1 VPRIPR
7 LALACVAVL
16 AAAACSRRPAAPEV
30 QHVAQTGDI
39 AIVGGT
45 VVPMDKEGTLAG
57 HTVLVRGDR
66 IVAVAPDAAFDVK
79 AARVVD
85 ARGRWVLPGL
95 ADMHVH
101 FWGKEDLALFL
112 LNGVTT
118 VRNLFGSPEHVRWR
132 DAIAKGELDGPTV
145 LTAGPIIDGEPPIW
159 PGSAIVTTADAGRA
173 TVRDQKAAG
182 YDWLKVYNGVPAEAY
197 DAILDEAKQLGM
209 PVAGHVPKAV
219 GVEKVIGSGQRTI
232 EHLDGYVPF
241 FGEPPTAAL
250 AEPTATSGVWNCPT
264 LIVTDNFGKMDKPEQ
279 LAQTRGLEL
288 VSAMVR
294 DQWDPKKDFRLQK
307 FTPEMFESVRQKN
320 LKRRALVRDLH
331 EAGAR
336 LVLGT
341 DTGNPYVVPGFAVV
355 EELRLLVQ
363 SGLTPWQALRMATA
377 AAGELQDKGGTLG
390 VLAAGARADVIV
402 VGKDPLADVANVADP
417 SIVVVRGEVL
427 ERDALLA
434 AAKKPPP
441 SPAGLLAQMPA
452 LASEGTAP
460 VHATYDVYLSDQLL
474 GAERI
479 VISKLDGDAL
489 VVNGQSAYVAPTSSA
504 MTYRSTRDVLELT
517 TDAFSPPHVVVTRK
531 GATASGV
538 QDGKPPIERAAAAD
552 AVITPQAIAEFVWYA
567 AATAGLKEGESM
579 PLTAV
584 EVVAERS
591 LALDAGTFTATR
603 TADKDGRRTYDFA
616 GKNGKLDVKGA
627 FSVDADGAPH
637 EVTLTV
643 VFGTFVMRRSS
654 GDDAP

>member
-1 VPRIPR
+1 
-7 LALACVAVL
+7 LAGVAAVAVTL
-16 AAAACSRRPAAPEV
+16 AFGCAKKPASPKV
-30 QHVAQTGDI
+30 QHVAHQGDV

-45 VVPMDKEGTLAG
+45 VLPMDKEGALAG

-79 AARVVD
+79 AARVID

-101 FWGKEDLALFL
+101 FWGKEDLDLFL

-132 DAIAKGELDGPTV
+132 DAIVKGELDGPTV
-145 LTAGPIIDGEPPIW
+145 LTAGPIIDGDPPVW
-159 PGSAIVTTADAGRA
+159 PGSAIVTTAEAGRA

-182 YDWLKVYNGVPAEAY
+182 YDWLKVYNGLSVEAY
-197 DAILDEAKQLGM
+197 DAILDEAKLVGM

-219 GVEKVIGSGQRTI
+219 GVEKVIASGQRTI

-241 FGEPPTAAL
+241 FGEPPTGDVIG
-250 AEPTATSGVWNCPT
+250 PTAKAGVWNCPT
-264 LIVTDNFGKMDKPEQ
+264 LVVTDNFGKMDKPEQ
-279 LAQTRGLEL
+279 LAQTRGLDL

-320 LKRRALVRDLH
+320 VKRRALVSALH
-331 EAGAR
+331 EAGAK

-377 AAGELQDKGGTLG
+377 AAGELQGQAATLG

-402 VGKDPLADVANVADP
+402 VGKDPLADVTNVADP
-417 SIVVVRGEVL
+417 SIVVVRGKVF
-427 ERDALLA
+427 EREALVA

-441 SPAGLLAQMPA
+441 SPSALLAEMPA
-452 LASEGTAP
+452 LATEGTAP
-460 VHATYDVYLSDQLL
+460 VRARYDVYLSDQLI
-474 GAERI
+474 GAERMI
-479 VISKLDGDAL
+479 ISKLDGDAL
-489 VVNGQSAYVAPTSSA
+489 VVNGQGLYVAPSSSS
-504 MTYRSTRDVLELT
+504 MTYRSTRDALDLT
-517 TDAFSPPHVVVTRK
+517 TDALSPPHVVVTRK
-531 GATASGV
+531 GATVSGV
-538 QDGKPPIERAAAAD
+538 QDGKPALEREAAAD
-552 AVITPQAIAEFVWYA
+552 AVLAPQAIAEFVWYA
-567 AATAGLKEGESM
+567 AATAKLKQGESM

-584 EVVAERS
+584 EVLAERS
-591 LALDAGTFTATR
+591 LSLDPGTFTATR
-603 TADKDGRRTYDFA
+603 IADKDGRRTYDFV
-616 GKNGKLDVKGA
+616 GKNGKLDLKGG

-637 EVTLTV
+637 EVTLTL
-643 VFGTFVMRRSS
+643 VFGTFVMRRSG
-654 GDDAP
+654 GDNEP